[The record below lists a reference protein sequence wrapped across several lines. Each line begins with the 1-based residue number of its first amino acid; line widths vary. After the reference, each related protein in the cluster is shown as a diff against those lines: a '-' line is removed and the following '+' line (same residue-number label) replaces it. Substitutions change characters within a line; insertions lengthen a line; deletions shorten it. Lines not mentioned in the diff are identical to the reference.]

1 MCIITRFG
9 HIAQLVEQG
18 TENPCVPSS
27 ILGVAT
33 IFISRIRLVFNSA
46 FFITSQKRD
55 TSKRTKRQELE
66 LESFQVGQTLL
77 RQLKYETTEPE

>member
-1 MCIITRFG
+1 MPQG

-33 IFISRIRLVFNSA
+33 
-46 FFITSQKRD
+46 K
-55 TSKRTKRQELE
+55 
-66 LESFQVGQTLL
+66 
-77 RQLKYETTEPE
+77 LKTH

>member
-1 MCIITRFG
+1 MTRFG

-33 IFISRIRLVFNSA
+33 TFKIEREVLPLLDFFLVLCA
-46 FFITSQKRD
+46 
-55 TSKRTKRQELE
+55 
-66 LESFQVGQTLL
+66 
-77 RQLKYETTEPE
+77 

>member
-1 MCIITRFG
+1 MQVLGIIAYFFG

-33 IFISRIRLVFNSA
+33 TLIL
-46 FFITSQKRD
+46 FIT
-55 TSKRTKRQELE
+55 
-66 LESFQVGQTLL
+66 
-77 RQLKYETTEPE
+77 LK

>member
-1 MCIITRFG
+1 LCIITRFG

-33 IFISRIRLVFNSA
+33 IN
-46 FFITSQKRD
+46 
-55 TSKRTKRQELE
+55 
-66 LESFQVGQTLL
+66 
-77 RQLKYETTEPE
+77 LKPN